1 MSTILYRDGSTE
13 MKDDFP
19 IVVDDQIR
27 LKKEFVVRMIKN
39 TGNHKECIAEEIFE
53 AYPSNSQIIWCL
65 LKHPEATFA
74 AVSDR
79 YTLHRALPFD

>member
-1 MSTILYRDGSTE
+1 MSTILYRDGSAE
-13 MKDDFP
+13 MKDGLP
-19 IVVDDQIR
+19 IVVDDQIK

-39 TGNHKECIAEEIFE
+39 TGSRKECI
-53 AYPSNSQIIWCL
+53 
-65 LKHPEATFA
+65 A